1 MKKKYACIIS
11 LILCFVVQ
19 ISNAQ
24 DINISNGK
32 VFDGE
37 PFIAINPINHQNIVV
52 AWMGYEPGNGLLLS
66 IKVKSSVD
74 GGKNWS
80 AAYSIPHMSANYKS
94 ADVSMKF
101 DKNGNLFLCYID
113 YRESP
118 DSGGVYVTEST
129 NGGKNWSA
137 SVKAIDAYADGGKI
151 PLDRPWFTSSDDGNN
166 IYITTKPAPWVAA
179 PNRPYFVYSNN
190 RGKTWKPWRYIDST
204 NNFVGGLIDAPMATI
219 CYAGQSTIHMVYPSY
234 LVSQSPFARFLLASS
249 TNHGQNI
256 TYQEVI
262 KNTVTYKNDSA
273 KLGYKL
279 IANPADSNHL
289 VFVYI
294 YAPSTDYDVMM
305 VETKDG
311 GKTWSKPLRINDDAL
326 GNKKMQDLCWAAFD
340 SNGSLIVSWRDRRN
354 GTGDGYAAA
363 ADIYFAYRNKDSLNF
378 QSNIKLNSTLAAY
391 NKILAQNGN
400 DFMCIDIVNDTLYAT
415 WSDARGGTL
424 DVWFVKMLANN
435 GKVVGMSQINEEEQV
450 LDIYPNP
457 SHDRIYIQLKNK
469 AIISTIVILDEQGK
483 SFINIDVNQPQVDLN
498 ISELSTGIY
507 ILKIGSGERIY
518 TQKILKQ

>member
-1 MKKKYACIIS
+1 
-11 LILCFVVQ
+11 
-19 ISNAQ
+19 
-24 DINISNGK
+24 
-32 VFDGE
+32 
-37 PFIAINPINHQNIVV
+37 
-52 AWMGYEPGNGLLLS
+52 
-66 IKVKSSVD
+66 
-74 GGKNWS
+74 
-80 AAYSIPHMSANYKS
+80 
-94 ADVSMKF
+94 
-101 DKNGNLFLCYID
+101 
-113 YRESP
+113 
-118 DSGGVYVTEST
+118 
-129 NGGKNWSA
+129 
-137 SVKAIDAYADGGKI
+137 
-151 PLDRPWFTSSDDGNN
+151 
-166 IYITTKPAPWVAA
+166 
-179 PNRPYFVYSNN
+179 
-190 RGKTWKPWRYIDST
+190 
-204 NNFVGGLIDAPMATI
+204 MATI